1 MIPSGPDHIEHPV
14 SLVGPRHQMVDA
26 EVYAHLGD
34 PETEDVRTRDGQP
47 PGPHAPAMLVA
58 PIRDSKI
65 SDTTLLQESIIV
77 GDFG

>member
-34 PETEDVRTRDGQP
+34 P
-47 PGPHAPAMLVA
+47 
-58 PIRDSKI
+58 IRDSKI